1 MWLQV
6 WLSTQHVSSMQLF
19 NESLTP
25 CDQSPGPGF
34 EACSCTDCQ
43 SSCSPPDLRPFVLAR
58 WPHLDLVLTVA
69 LAAAFVAVSAIAVLL
84 VNREAEAEATA
95 TQPQS
100 GELAEKANWAWAY
113 AR

>member
-69 LAAAFVAVSAIAVLL
+69 LAGAFVAVSALAVVL
-84 VNREAEAEATA
+84 VNREATEEATA
-95 TQPQS
+95 QPLS
-100 GELAEKANWAWAY
+100 SEAEKANWAWAY

>member
-1 MWLQV
+1 
-6 WLSTQHVSSMQLF
+6 MQLF

-58 WPHLDLVLTVA
+58 WPHLDLVLAVV
-69 LAAAFVAVSAIAVLL
+69 LAAAFVAVSAVAVVL
-84 VNREAEAEATA
+84 VNREEATA
-95 TQPQS
+95 QPQS
-100 GELAEKANWAWAY
+100 SEKAEKANWAWAY